1 MNFTMYFFIFILKV
15 IENTLGTL
23 RLIVVANGK
32 KLFGAILQGIIAIIW
47 VLSAGIVIVNIND
60 DPLKIIFFALGSLIG
75 SYVGSLIEEQ
85 IALGSSMITAIVDE
99 KKAQLIIRTL
109 RKQNYIINSNYI
121 SNNKTKTIIIMV
133 HRKRIKRVSKIIKTI
148 DNKAIIVAQN
158 INPIVLW

>member
-1 MNFTMYFFIFILKV
+1 MYFFIFILKV

-32 KLFGAILQGIIAIIW
+32 KWFGAILQGIIAIIW
-47 VLSAGIVIVNIND
+47 VLSAGIVIININD
-60 DPLKIIFFALGSLIG
+60 DPLKIVFFALGSLIG
-75 SYVGSLIEEQ
+75 SYIGSLIEER

-109 RKQNYIINSNYI
+109 RKQNYIINANYI
-121 SNNKTKTIIIMV
+121 SNSKTKTIIIMV

-148 DNKAIIVAQN
+148 DNKAIIVAHN